1 MSYVKL
7 DSNVSPKSEDLEN
20 GAGRKGKGSERG
32 FIAGQVGPMKE
43 RDRVLGVILGLKCLS
58 ATRRQ

>member
-1 MSYVKL
+1 MRYVKL
-7 DSNVSPKSEDLEN
+7 DSNVSQKSEDLEN
-20 GAGRKGKGSERG
+20 GAERKGKGSERG

-43 RDRVLGVILGLKCLS
+43 RERVHGVIFGPKCLP